1 MSKSDK
7 IGNYQIQ
14 KIIGE
19 GTFGKV
25 KLARDIITKEN
36 VAIKI
41 LEKSKIKTNEEL
53 ERINQEINSLKELN
67 HLNII
72 ELYEI
77 LEDEKN
83 YYLIL
88 EYMTGGE
95 LFSYIIKNEKLN
107 EEITSYFLYQIIK
120 GIQSIHDK
128 KICHRDLKPENILL
142 DNENQIIKIIDFG
155 LSKKYNNN
163 LLSTQ
168 CGSICYTAPEIIKGL
183 KYNGLKSD
191 IWSCGILLFAMI
203 YGYLPFDDKNDEIL
217 YSKIIN
223 CNIEFNDIFFISSQ
237 CKDLIVKMLEPNPDK
252 RININD
258 ILNHPFLVFGKQKYD
273 KVKIIYETFDK
284 NLIINYMEN
293 YLRIDNSNNNIINN
307 INENKHN
314 NITTIYKLLKKKI
327 IKDGIELRNNYI
339 LSDKKII
346 PNQNDKNN
354 SAKNLTNSI
363 SSSANSMMNEL
374 NEVIKD
380 VQKNNGL
387 IINNLNVNM
396 INNTIKN
403 LNIINKNNN
412 FNIINKN
419 NNINIINNDNNNTIN
434 NFFKAKKQIIDN
446 TINKS
451 NRPKTNTPIKKRN
464 EIKNIFNIKT
474 NPNTKETN
482 TKLNS
487 SCKNMTN
494 KKKIRKRKNNNNM
507 LVFPYKAQTNYKNDK
522 IQINNIQSNKK
533 KNLNE
538 NNNKNKTFITPLN
551 QQSNNQKNN
560 INDMIIEH
568 CETEINNN
576 NDQMNKRLIQS
587 LNFQTLNRIKNNN
600 KMNKISLINTKK
612 MNTIFMKKLLKKK
625 LIKEK
630 SPKTFSKRFN
640 ITDEHSSKEKNNN
653 SYKTKSLSLRNNINN
668 KVSCIS
674 SRNKSKIQINIGN
687 IFDNENNF
695 ISKLKSPKKLTPE
708 KNYQR
713 NNNKD
718 FTICS
723 TQHSFIELS
732 IRIKKFCKKRN
743 LILIDKNKVKYTIFL
758 VENKKIN
765 IEIFN
770 KEGVNMVKLNGAKN
784 SYFDNIIKQFI
795 VEVLL

>member
-25 KLARDIITKEN
+25 KLARDLITKEN

-41 LEKSKIKTNEEL
+41 LEKSKIKTKEEL
-53 ERINQEINSLKELN
+53 ERINQEINSLKEIN

-88 EYMTGGE
+88 EYMNGGE
-95 LFSYIIKNEKLN
+95 LFSYIIKNERLN

-120 GIQSIHDK
+120 GIQSIHEK

-203 YGYLPFDDKNDEIL
+203 FGYLPFDDKNDEIL

-237 CKDLIVKMLEPNPDK
+237 CKDLIIKMLNPNPDK
-252 RININD
+252 RIDIND
-258 ILNHPFLVFGKQKYD
+258 ILNHPFLIFGKQKYD
-273 KVKIIYETFDK
+273 KVRIIYETFDEK
-284 NLIINYMEN
+284 LIINYMEN
-293 YLRIDNSNNNIINN
+293 YLRIDNNNNNIINN
-307 INENKHN
+307 INENKYN

-354 SAKNLTNSI
+354 SPKNLTNSI

-380 VQKNNGL
+380 VQKNNRL

-396 INNTIKN
+396 INNNIKN
-403 LNIINKNNN
+403 FNFIEKNNNN
-412 FNIINKN
+412 FNIINN
-419 NNINIINNDNNNTIN
+419 QNNNTIS

-446 TINKS
+446 SIDKS

-464 EIKNIFNIKT
+464 DIKNIFNINT

-487 SCKNMTN
+487 SSKNIN
-494 KKKIRKRKNNNNM
+494 KKKIRKRKSNNNM
-507 LVFPYKAQTNYKNDK
+507 LVFPFKAQTNYKDK
-522 IQINNIQSNKK
+522 IQINIEQNIKK
-533 KNLNE
+533 TLNE
-538 NNNKNKTFITPLN
+538 NNNQNKKKFITPLN
-551 QQSNNQKNN
+551 KQLNEQNNKSKN
-560 INDMIIEH
+560 ILMEH

-576 NDQMNKRLIQS
+576 EKINKRLMKN
-587 LNFQTLNRIKNNN
+587 LNFQTLKRFRNNN
-600 KMNKISLINTKK
+600 KINKISLINTKK
-612 MNTIFMKKLLKKK
+612 MNTIVMKNLLKKK

-630 SPKTFSKRFN
+630 SPNNFNKRFN
-640 ITDEHSSKEKNNN
+640 ITEENSSKEKKDN
-653 SYKTKSLSLRNNINN
+653 SYKTKSLSLKNN
-668 KVSCIS
+668 KISCIT
-674 SRNKSKIQINIGN
+674 SRNKSRIQINIGTLFESTKN
-687 IFDNENNF
+687 Y
-695 ISKLKSPKKLTPE
+695 SSRLKSPKKLTPE
-708 KNYQR
+708 KKYER
-713 NNNKD
+713 NNKN
-718 FTICS
+718 FIICS
-723 TQHSFIELS
+723 TQHSLLELS
-732 IRIKKFCKKRN
+732 IKIKKFCKKRN
-743 LILIDKNKVKYTIFL
+743 LIVIDKNKDKYTIFL

-765 IEIFN
+765 IEIN
-770 KEGVNMVKLNGAKN
+770 KKEGVNMVKINGIKDN
-784 SYFDNIIKQFI
+784 YFDNLIKQFVI
-795 VEVLL
+795 EVVL

>member
-25 KLARDIITKEN
+25 KLARDLITKEN

-53 ERINQEINSLKELN
+53 ERINQEINSLKEIN

-72 ELYEI
+72 DLYEI

-95 LFSYIIKNEKLN
+95 LFSYIIKNERLN

-120 GIQSIHDK
+120 GIQIMHEK

-142 DNENQIIKIIDFG
+142 DNENQIIKISDFG

-168 CGSICYTAPEIIKGL
+168 CGSICYTSPEIIKGL

-203 YGYLPFDDKNDEIL
+203 FGYLPFDDKNDEIL

-223 CNIEFNDIFFISSQ
+223 CNIEFNDNYFISSQ
-237 CKDLIVKMLEPNPDK
+237 CKDLILKMLNPNPDK
-252 RININD
+252 RIDIND

-273 KVKIIYETFDK
+273 KVKSIYENFDE

-293 YLRIDNSNNNIINN
+293 YLRIDNNNNNILNN
-307 INENKHN
+307 IKENKYN

-339 LSDKKII
+339 LSDKKNIL
-346 PNQNDKNN
+346 NQNDKNN
-354 SAKNLTNSI
+354 TAKNITNSI

-403 LNIINKNNN
+403 INIIDKNNNN
-412 FNIINKN
+412 FNITNNENKN
-419 NNINIINNDNNNTIN
+419 RIN
-434 NFFKAKKQIIDN
+434 NFFKAKKQIFDN
-446 TINKS
+446 KKDKS
-451 NRPKTNTPIKKRN
+451 NRPKTITPIKKRN
-464 EIKNIFNIKT
+464 DIKNISNINT
-474 NPNTKETN
+474 NPNTKEKN
-482 TKLNS
+482 IKLNS
-487 SCKNMTN
+487 SFQKIKNKN
-494 KKKIRKRKNNNNM
+494 IRKRKSNNNM
-507 LVFPYKAQTNYKNDK
+507 LVFPYKSNTNYKNDK
-522 IQINNIQSNKK
+522 IEINIEQNRKR
-533 KNLNE
+533 NL
-538 NNNKNKTFITPLN
+538 NNNKNQTKKKNFISPLN
-551 QQSNNQKNN
+551 QQLNEQKNN
-560 INDMIIEH
+560 IKDIIIEH
-568 CETEINNN
+568 YETEINNYEQIHN
-576 NDQMNKRLIQS
+576 RLIKN
-587 LNFQTLNRIKNNN
+587 LNFETLRRIRNNTKIN
-600 KMNKISLINTKK
+600 KVSLINTKK
-612 MNTIFMKKLLKKK
+612 MNAIIMKNLLKKK
-625 LIKEK
+625 LTKEK
-630 SPKTFSKRFN
+630 SPKTFVKKCN
-640 ITDEHSSKEKNNN
+640 ITDEHSLKEKKDN
-653 SYKTKSLSLRNNINN
+653 SYKTKSLSIKNNNTKI
-668 KVSCIS
+668 SCIS
-674 SRNKSKIQINIGN
+674 SRNKSKIQINIGK
-687 IFDNENNF
+687 IFETGKNY
-695 ISKLKSPKKLTPE
+695 SSRLKSPKKLTPE
-708 KNYQR
+708 KNYKE
-713 NNNKD
+713 NNKD
-718 FTICS
+718 FIICS
-723 TQHSFIELS
+723 TQHSFLELS
-732 IRIKKFCKKRN
+732 IKIKKFCKKRN

-758 VENKKIN
+758 VENKNIN
-765 IEIFN
+765 IDIYN
-770 KEGVNMVKLNGAKN
+770 KEGINMVKLYGIKKN
-784 SYFDNIIKQFI
+784 NYFDTIIKQFI
-795 VEVLL
+795 NEVVL